1 MPSVVVV
8 GPQWGDE
15 GKGKFVDVLT
25 DRAALVVRFQG
36 GNNAGHTLVVNGK
49 KTALRLIPSGIL
61 RPHARCCIG
70 AGVVLAPEVVL
81 EEISM
86 LSAAGVSVTPSR
98 LCIDRDAHLVLP
110 YHRAIDTAREAKRGA
125 KKIGTTGRGIGPAYE
140 DRAGRCGVRVAHL
153 LARGDLEELIRS
165 NVAEKNAYLKHVLG
179 STEQFSAESVLAEL
193 LPLAERLAPFIGNVS
208 REVHSALTK
217 GERVV
222 FEGAQ
227 ATFLDQT
234 FGTVPYVTSSHTL
247 AGAVCIGV
255 GIGPQLIG
263 HVMGV
268 AKAYSTRVGEGPFP
282 TEMDA
287 QMAELVR
294 KRGGEFGTVTGRPRR
309 CGWFDAVALRQAVR
323 LNGLQSIAIS
333 KLDVLSGLSR
343 IKVCTGY
350 RLRGGVI
357 DEMPPLVSDA
367 ALVEPVYEELPGWRE
382 DLTKVRSK
390 KELPS
395 SVVSYVERLSEW
407 IGCPISMVSVGPDRD
422 QTVQWQKVDGL
433 APFLG

>member
-86 LSAAGVSVTPSR
+86 LSAAGISVTPER
-98 LCIDRDAHLVLP
+98 LRIDRDAHLVLP
-110 YHRAIDTAREAKRGA
+110 YHRAIDNAREAKRGA

-153 LARGDLEELIRS
+153 LSRTDLEELIRT

-179 STEQFSAESVLAEL
+179 ASEQFSPESVLSEL
-193 LPLAERLAPFIGNVS
+193 LPLAERIAPFIANVS
-208 REVHSALTK
+208 REVHTSLTK

-287 QMAELVR
+287 QMADMVR

-350 RLRGGVI
+350 RLRGGVV

-367 ALVEPVYEELPGWRE
+367 ALVEPVYEELPGWSD
-382 DLTKVRSK
+382 DLTSVRSK
-390 KELPS
+390 RNLPS
-395 SVVSYVERLSEW
+395 AVISYVERLSEL
-407 IGCPISMVSVGPDRD
+407 IGCPISMVSVGPDRE
-422 QTVQWQKVDGL
+422 QTCHWQQVEGL
-433 APFLG
+433 APFIG